1 MWRTHFS
8 WSKSGLCFE
17 DDECKYKYLK
27 CEKWS
32 KHLWPHCYKNKLFN
46 GYLAFL
52 KMKLWCQTD
61 NWPRFSITYQMHIYL
76 FKKYPKIYKS
86 KPLPFPVPF
95 HILLFDQMYCS
106 LSLCLFSRPFHSSF
120 FPHQISSVY
129 TASIYLTSHFP
140 DYSTLHLP
148 FLWMSLL
155 SNKLL
160 LCMTSPVIPTT
171 GILLL

>member
-1 MWRTHFS
+1 MEQVRFVFWGRWR
-8 WSKSGLCFE
+8 G
-17 DDECKYKYLK
+17 CKYKYLK

-32 KHLWPHCYKNKLFN
+32 KQLWPHCYKNKLFN

-140 DYSTLHLP
+140 DYSPLHLP

-160 LCMTSPVIPTT
+160 SCMTSPVIPTT